1 MKNNSIMLQIEHLTK
16 QYEQILAVDDISF
29 VVKRGEVFGLLGS
42 NGAGKTT
49 TLHIIAGLLKP
60 TYGQISVNGLSIL
73 EHPLEIKAIM
83 GYLPESPAI
92 YERLTG
98 REFLNFIGRIR
109 DMSETAIKKRV
120 DKLAKILELDDRID
134 SRLGSY
140 SKGMKQKISYAATIL
155 HDPDLVLLDEPTSG
169 LDARYGRLIKD
180 WIART
185 SARNKTI
192 IISTHI
198 TELAESVCKRVLIM
212 DKGIM
217 KAYGTVADVITQTK
231 TTNLEDAFVK
241 LAGGRIEA
249 EF

>member
-1 MKNNSIMLQIEHLTK
+1 MLNIEHLSK
-16 QYEQILAVDDISF
+16 HYEQILAVNDISF

-98 REFLNFIGRIR
+98 KEFLNFIGRIR
-109 DMSETAIKKRV
+109 GMSEASINNRV
-120 DKLAKILELDDRID
+120 GKLAKILELDDRID
-134 SRLGSY
+134 SRLSSY

-180 WIART
+180 WIERT

-198 TELAESVCKRVLIM
+198 TELAESLCDRMVIM

-217 KAYGTVADVITQTK
+217 EAYGTVDEIKKQTQT
-231 TTNLEDAFVK
+231 TTLEDAFVK
-241 LAGGRIEA
+241 LTGGRIEA

>member
-1 MKNNSIMLQIEHLTK
+1 MQENSVMLNVGNLTK
-16 QYEQILAVDDISF
+16 RYEQILAVDNLSF
-29 VVKRGEVFGLLGS
+29 HVNRGEIFGLLGS

-49 TLHIIAGLLKP
+49 TLHVIAGLLKP
-60 TYGQISVNGLSIL
+60 TEGEVFINGLNIR
-73 EHPLEIKAIM
+73 ERPLEIKAVM
-83 GYLPESPAI
+83 GYLPESPAV

-109 DMSETAIKKRV
+109 GMNEKKIKDRV
-120 DKLAKILELDDRID
+120 NKLAKILELDDRIN
-134 SRLGSY
+134 SRLSSY
-140 SKGMKQKISYAATIL
+140 SKGMKQKISYASTII

-192 IISTHI
+192 ILSTHI
-198 TELAESVCKRVLIM
+198 TELAEALCDRLLIL
-212 DKGIM
+212 DKGVM
-217 KAYGTVADVITQTK
+217 KAYGTVQEIKEKTGTK
-231 TTNLEDAFVK
+231 TFEDAFVK
-241 LAGGRIEA
+241 LTGGRIEA